1 MYMHVY
7 CKIVIYQLMCT
18 LFTSMAAFL
27 QHLHANKTLSHLLK
41 LKNKSLN
48 NITGGIFS
56 HFPQPNQGKQ
66 KETNKKGRK
75 KQNPAKLLSVKA
87 SIFLKTCLW
96 PSLY

>member
-66 KETNKKGRK
+66 KETKKKGRK
-75 KQNPAKLLSVKA
+75 KQNPVKLLSVKA

-96 PSLY
+96 PSLF

>member
-1 MYMHVY
+1 MHVY

-66 KETNKKGRK
+66 KETNKKKEER
-75 KQNPAKLLSVKA
+75 N
-87 SIFLKTCLW
+87 KTQSNCYL
-96 PSLY
+96 